1 MSGSNLFEKYNNCL
15 LCARSCGVDRAGK
28 KLGYCG
34 MPSDIYIA
42 RAALHYW
49 EEPIISGKNGSGTI
63 FFSGCSLRCVYCQN
77 SEISR
82 GISGLSISVERLSE
96 IMLNL
101 QSSGAHNINFVTPTH
116 YAPSIVVATEIAR
129 RNGLIIPTVYNTG
142 SYDTFETIKMLNG
155 TIDIY
160 LPDLKYYREETA
172 RKFSSA
178 SDYCMVSALSI
189 DEMVS
194 QQPKCIINNGLLIKG
209 VVVRILLLPGHLAEA
224 KLALKYLYSKYGD
237 SIYISLMSQYTPPG
251 GMCPPLNRRVTRSEY
266 SELVRYAEKLGVCNA
281 FVQDGSAASESFIP
295 PFDNSGVF

>member
-1 MSGSNLFEKYNNCL
+1 MSGSNLLEKYNNCL

-49 EEPIISGKNGSGTI
+49 EEPIISGNNGSGTI

-82 GISGLSISVERLSE
+82 GISGLSISFERLSE

-129 RNGLIIPTVYNTG
+129 RNSNCDNP
-142 SYDTFETIKMLNG
+142 
-155 TIDIY
+155 
-160 LPDLKYYREETA
+160 
-172 RKFSSA
+172 
-178 SDYCMVSALSI
+178 
-189 DEMVS
+189 
-194 QQPKCIINNGLLIKG
+194 LL
-209 VVVRILLLPGHLAEA
+209 
-224 KLALKYLYSKYGD
+224 Y
-237 SIYISLMSQYTPPG
+237 
-251 GMCPPLNRRVTRSEY
+251 
-266 SELVRYAEKLGVCNA
+266 
-281 FVQDGSAASESFIP
+281 
-295 PFDNSGVF
+295 